1 MTPNEPVDPGTGV
14 RYHPGSMELN
24 QRILRCAGN
33 FRAVPCAVLAVV
45 ALLLVVVPFL
55 DLGWNEPTLEQG
67 ALCQFHANP
76 GAAVGP
82 APLVVWHSADPLSP
96 SDPVVHFALLSP
108 SIFIPPRA

>member
-1 MTPNEPVDPGTGV
+1 MNASQGLPRFPQ
-14 RYHPGSMELN
+14 RELAAW
-24 QRILRCAGN
+24 R
-33 FRAVPCAVLAVV
+33 VVLATIT
-45 ALLLVVVPFL
+45 LLLVVGPAL